1 MLGVNVSIEPGICE
15 VHTTNHRGFT
25 PEEIAGRAIGKIVSV
40 AEGADPVVQE
50 QAEAFKGR
58 IFHVI
63 VNACND
69 AIQSDRTTLLN
80 LLTQQGHEDM
90 ADILRKF

>member
-1 MLGVNVSIEPGICE
+1 MLGVNISIEPGICE

>member
-1 MLGVNVSIEPGICE
+1 MLGVNLSIEPGICE
-15 VHTTNHRGFT
+15 VHTTEFRGFT
-25 PEEIAGRAIGKIVSV
+25 PEEIAERAVPKIVFV
-40 AEGADPVVQE
+40 AEGADPEVRE
-50 QAEAFKGR
+50 QAETFKNR
-58 IFHVI
+58 LFHVI
-63 VNACND
+63 VKACND